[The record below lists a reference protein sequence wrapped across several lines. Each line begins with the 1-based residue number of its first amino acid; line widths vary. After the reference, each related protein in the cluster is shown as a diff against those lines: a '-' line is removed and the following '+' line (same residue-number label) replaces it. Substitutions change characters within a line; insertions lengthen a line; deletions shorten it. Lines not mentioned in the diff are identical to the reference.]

1 MPPESWSSDRHR
13 CCTVANPPGESV
25 CSAGARDPGFRES
38 CLRWLVPLHQDLHPR
53 SLPARLI
60 RVCPAVGLI
69 HDVCIPQVLERVARS
84 GATCAERA
92 RRSSSRKHTRAAE
105 SQKHAVS
112 PSTRAPRAAPSRSFL
127 PIFPST
133 LSRPSQSPAAPRPL
147 VVHHAGQPHRAVTN
161 TRGQRARKDTP
172 LLQLPER
179 HTLPES
185 PAMSVSYR
193 RQPRVPLLL

>member
-1 MPPESWSSDRHR
+1 M
-13 CCTVANPPGESV
+13 
-25 CSAGARDPGFRES
+25 CSARTLVCNSQILDRSES
-38 CLRWLVPLHQDLHPR
+38 FHQDSSAHCRP
-53 SLPARLI
+53 RLI

-84 GATCAERA
+84 GATCAARA

-193 RQPRVPLLL
+193 RQTPRVPLLL